1 MRPHQWVK
9 NLFVIAPL
17 VFAKGL
23 MNEAMVLRTLA
34 GFVLFCFAASS
45 IYVLND
51 LADVEADRAH
61 PKKSRRP
68 IASGQVPV
76 PFARGAG
83 LGLAAV
89 AVSGALAI
97 NAAFAAVV
105 LGYLVLNVAYT
116 FRLKRVA
123 YVDVLCITAGFELR
137 VLGGTF
143 AAEVH
148 PTAYLLLVTFLLAT
162 FLGLGKRMHE
172 LIQGSNA
179 AKQRSVLQ
187 RYDPS
192 TLRFLLYL
200 FGATTVGTYLVY
212 TLDAHTRGF
221 FGTDHLA
228 FTTPFALVGV
238 ARFLRLVQYRP
249 DSESPTEEML
259 RDPVFLAN
267 LALFALAVVGLIYF
281 G

>member
-34 GFVLFCFAASS
+34 GFALFCLAASS

-61 PKKSRRP
+61 PKKSSRP
-68 IASGQVPV
+68 IASGRVPV
-76 PFARGAG
+76 PVARAATIG
-83 LGLAAV
+83 LVAAS
-89 AVSGALAI
+89 VSGALLV
-97 NAAFAAVV
+97 NLAFAAVV
-105 LGYLVLNVAYT
+105 VGYLVLNVAYT

-123 YVDVLCITAGFELR
+123 YVDVLCITSGFELR

-172 LIQGSNA
+172 LIQGANA
-179 AKQRSVLQ
+179 TKQRTVLQ
-187 RYDPS
+187 HYDPT
-192 TLRFLLYL
+192 TLRFLLHL
-200 FGATTVGTYLVY
+200 FGVTTVGTYLVY
-212 TLDAHTRGF
+212 TLDAHTRSF
-221 FGTDHLA
+221 FGTEYLA
-228 FTTPFALVGV
+228 LTTPFALFGV
-238 ARFLRLVQYRP
+238 VRFLRLVQHRP
-249 DSESPTEEML
+249 NSESPTEEML
-259 RDPVFLAN
+259 RDKPFLAN
-267 LALFALAVVGLIYF
+267 LAAFVLVVVGLIYF